1 MGSKEPFG
9 GVSLIT
15 VGDLFQLKPV
25 FDRWIFETSSTCY
38 ATLATNLWNDL
49 FTLFELTDIMIEAK
63 RSSFA
68 ELLNRLKEGKHS
80 KNDIECLKQRLL
92 RQRPQDNNYPMDTT
106 HLFTTNESVNAHNN
120 SIYTQSNSDK
130 AQIKAIDIV
139 VNWRHF

>member
-25 FDRWIFETSSTCY
+25 FDRWIFETSSKCY

-49 FTLFELTDIMIEAK
+49 FTLFELTDIMRLK
-63 RSSFA
+63 DDKPFA
-68 ELLNRLKEGKHS
+68 ELLNRSREGKHS

-92 RQRPQDNNYPMDTT
+92 RQRPQDNIGG
-106 HLFTTNESVNAHNN
+106 SVAEWLGRR
-120 SIYTQSNSDK
+120 I
-130 AQIKAIDIV
+130 
-139 VNWRHF
+139 